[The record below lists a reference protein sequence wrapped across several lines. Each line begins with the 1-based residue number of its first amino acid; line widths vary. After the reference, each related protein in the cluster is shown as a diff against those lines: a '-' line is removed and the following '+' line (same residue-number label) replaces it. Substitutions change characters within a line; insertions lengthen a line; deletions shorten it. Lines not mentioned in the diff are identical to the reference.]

1 MLKDKWLRFR
11 MIEGCGGGVDVG
23 FVMIMMFDDVLFLVF
38 DVWWWRHFSG
48 FFQHHRQVEDD
59 DASTDVSSTVMATLS
74 SCQQWAQALLLSS
87 HLSRSPFRHIKSR
100 PGTSVICHVFM
111 FVWQFLLFQ
120 YTNRKNIDTNTNAE
134 LDLDTYQHLN
144 SNNIYRSTHSNPAS
158 PKGHGVVPTPTAEG
172 KTTGCDDSPSL
183 GLRSSGSFIW
193 MFPKIVVPPNHPF

>member
-1 MLKDKWLRFR
+1 MLKDTWLRFR

-59 DASTDVSSTVMATLS
+59 AASTDVSSTVIATLS

-120 YTNRKNIDTNTNAE
+120 YTNKKTSILIPMLNYIWIHINISIVITSIDLPIRIPLLQKAME
-134 LDLDTYQHLN
+134 LFQRQRQKGRQLDVTTLRHWDSGAQ
-144 SNNIYRSTHSNPAS
+144 
-158 PKGHGVVPTPTAEG
+158 VP
-172 KTTGCDDSPSL
+172 L
-183 GLRSSGSFIW
+183 YI
-193 MFPKIVVPPNHPF
+193 